1 VIIRGVKLRAIT
13 NEGEYGFGF
22 NFGRTLTIVRARNS
36 SGKSTL
42 FNSVLYGLGME
53 ELVGG
58 KNEKALPYAL
68 KEHIVES
75 DERRILI
82 TASEVLL
89 EIENCSGEVVTL
101 RRAIRDTERDPKLI
115 EVFSGAHL
123 TEDRAFGEARPTY
136 VHDGGGAKR
145 PEGFHRF
152 LEIFLGLSL
161 PQVPTT
167 NGGETKLYLQAV
179 FAALAVEQKRGWTD
193 YIANIPFYGIRDART
208 KVVEFL
214 LGLDVFETNAA
225 RNRLNAESVE
235 IDADWRKTYGELQR
249 EASQLGAVIDGAP
262 SSPSALFKEGEASI
276 RKLAGSSS
284 VPLAEHIIQLRSE
297 YATLQKQSEQY
308 HKVSGAEAMHS
319 VTVAMDELRELSV
332 LHERATAL
340 HAEQRISLRD
350 YERLLAE
357 ANEDLE
363 RNKTAA
369 KLRDLGAKHGVATAV
384 GKCPT
389 CNQPVDDTL
398 LAGAVTGPQ
407 MDLATNIAYLES
419 QRRMLMRQIA
429 GLKTGLQATEVRVN
443 ELAVRIAS
451 KRDLVVAMRG
461 DVTSGAS
468 ESKAIVRRQVQI
480 EVEVEALEKLRAKA
494 AELFAQLGQV
504 AMRMSANQAARRDMP
519 KAAYNLADIERID
532 RFQLNFRANAG
543 SFGYESAPIRD
554 IEIGKDTLVPCLAD
568 MELREI
574 RTDIKSDSSASDFVR
589 LIWSYLLALYQT
601 SAMPLSPG
609 NHPGL
614 LMFDEP
620 GQHSMAVD
628 SQNALLKQLASE
640 ANLQSIVAASFDESE
655 EVFLQATQGVQYTLI
670 EWGGKLLRSV
680 EREGPSTS
688 C

>member
-1 VIIRGVKLRAIT
+1 MIIRGIRLRAST
-13 NEGEYGFGF
+13 NEGEYGFRF
-22 NFGRTLTIVRARNS
+22 NFARTLTIVRAKNS

-42 FNSVLYGLGME
+42 FNSLLYGLGME

-58 KNEKALPYAL
+58 KNEKVLPYAV
-68 KEHIVES
+68 KEHIEY
-75 DERRILI
+75 DGRRILV

-89 EIENCSGEVVTL
+89 EIESRSGEVVTL
-101 RRAIRDTERDPKLI
+101 RRAIRDQVRDPKLI
-115 EVFSGAHL
+115 EVFAGAHV
-123 TEDRAFGEARPTY
+123 TEDRAFGEARSTY

-152 LEIFLGLSL
+152 LETFLGLNL
-161 PQVPTT
+161 PRVPTT

-214 LGLDVFETNAA
+214 LGLNVFETNVE
-225 RNRLNAESVE
+225 RNRLNAESIE
-235 IDADWRKTYGELQR
+235 IDAAWRKAFEELRR
-249 EASQLGAVIDGAP
+249 EANSLGTVVDGA
-262 SSPSALFKEGEASI
+262 SAAPSALFKEGEASI

-284 VPLAEHIIQLRSE
+284 VPLTEHIGQLRAEHAALH
-297 YATLQKQSEQY
+297 KQAEQY
-308 HKVSGAEAMHS
+308 HRASGVEAMQS
-319 VTVAMDELRELSV
+319 VAVATEELQGLSV

-340 HAEQRISLRD
+340 YAEQRVSLAD
-350 YERLLAE
+350 YEKLLAE

-369 KLRDLGAKHGVATAV
+369 KLRELGAKHDVATAN

-407 MDLATNIAYLES
+407 MDLATNIAYLDS

-429 GLKTGLQATEVRVN
+429 GLKAGLQTTEVRVA
-443 ELAVRIAS
+443 ELAARIAS
-451 KRDLVVAMRG
+451 KRDLLIAMRG

-480 EVEVEALEKLRAKA
+480 EVEVEALEKLQVKA
-494 AELFAQLGQV
+494 TELFARLGQI
-504 AMRMSANQAARRDMP
+504 AIRMSANQAARRGLP
-519 KAAYNLADIERID
+519 KETYSAADIECIN
-532 RFQLNFRANAG
+532 RFQRNFRANAG
-543 SFGYESAPIRD
+543 SFGYESAPIPEV
-554 IEIGKDTLVPCLAD
+554 EIGKDTLVPCLAQ

-574 RTDIKSDSSASDFVR
+574 RPDIKSDSSASDFVR
-589 LIWSYLLALYQT
+589 LIWSYLLALHQT
-601 SAMPLSPG
+601 SASQSSPG

-628 SQNALLKQLASE
+628 SQHALLKQLASE
-640 ANLQSIVAASFDESE
+640 ISLQSIVAASFDEAE
-655 EVFLQATQGVQYTLI
+655 GVFRQATQGIRYTLI
-670 EWGGKLLRSV
+670 EWDGKLLRPV
-680 EREGPSTS
+680 DGA
-688 C
+688 

>member
-1 VIIRGVKLRAIT
+1 MIIRGVRLRATT
-13 NEGEYGFGF
+13 NEGEYGFSF
-22 NFGRTLTIVRARNS
+22 KFARTLTIVRAKNS

-42 FNSVLYGLGME
+42 FNSLLYGLGME
-53 ELVGG
+53 ELIGG
-58 KNEKALPYAL
+58 KNEKVLPYAL
-68 KEHIVES
+68 KEHIEY
-75 DERRILI
+75 DGRRILV

-89 EIENCSGEVVTL
+89 EIESCSGEVVTL
-101 RRAIRDTERDPKLI
+101 RRAIRDAVRDSKLI
-115 EVFSGAHL
+115 EVFSGAHV
-123 TEDRAFGEARPTY
+123 TESQELGNARPTY

-152 LEIFLGLSL
+152 LESFLGLDL
-161 PQVPTT
+161 PRVPTT

-193 YIANIPFYGIRDART
+193 YIANIPFFGIRDART

-235 IDADWRKTYGELQR
+235 IDADWRKVFEELRR
-249 EASQLGAVIDGAP
+249 EANPLGAVIDGA
-262 SSPSALFKEGEASI
+262 SSTPSALFKESDASI
-276 RKLAGSSS
+276 RKLVGRSS
-284 VPLAEHIIQLRSE
+284 VPLPEHISQLRAE
-297 YATLQKQSEQY
+297 YADLQIQADQY
-308 HKVSGAEAMHS
+308 HKTSGLEAMHS
-319 VTVAMDELRELSV
+319 VTVAMDELQELSV
-332 LHERATAL
+332 LHERAMAL
-340 HAEQRISLRD
+340 KAEQRVSLQD
-350 YERLLAE
+350 YEKLLAE

-369 KLRDLGAKHGVATAV
+369 KLRDLGAKHGVGIAA

-389 CNQPVDDTL
+389 CNQLVEDTL

-429 GLKTGLQATEVRVN
+429 GLNAGLQATEARVSD
-443 ELAVRIAS
+443 LAFRIAG
-451 KRDLVVAMRG
+451 KRDLLAAMRG

-480 EVEVEALEKLRAKA
+480 EVEVEALEKLEEKA
-494 AELFAQLGQV
+494 TELFARLGQI
-504 AMRMSANQAARRDMP
+504 ALRMSANQSARRGMP
-519 KAAYNLADIERID
+519 KATYGSADLERIN

-543 SFGYESAPIRD
+543 SFGYESAPVHEV
-554 IEIGKDTLVPCLAD
+554 EIGKDTLVPCLAQ

-589 LIWSYLLALYQT
+589 LIWGYLLALYQT
-601 SAMPLSPG
+601 SGTPSSQG

-628 SQNALLKQLASE
+628 SQHALLKQLASE
-640 ANLQSIVAASFDESE
+640 TGLQSIVAASFDEAE
-655 EVFLQATQGVQYTLI
+655 EVFRQATQGIQYTLI
-670 EWGGKLLRSV
+670 EWDGKLLR
-680 EREGPSTS
+680 PQ
-688 C
+688 

>member
-1 VIIRGVKLRAIT
+1 VIIRGVRLRATT
-13 NEGEYGFGF
+13 NEGEYGFSF
-22 NFGRTLTIVRARNS
+22 KFARTLTIVRAKNS

-42 FNSVLYGLGME
+42 FNSLLYGLGME
-53 ELVGG
+53 ELIGG
-58 KNEKALPYAL
+58 KNEKVLPYAL
-68 KEHIVES
+68 KEHIEY
-75 DERRILI
+75 DGRRILV

-89 EIENCSGEVVTL
+89 EIESCSGEVVTL
-101 RRAIRDTERDPKLI
+101 RRAIRDAVRDSKLI
-115 EVFSGAHL
+115 EVFSGAHV
-123 TEDRAFGEARPTY
+123 TESQELGNARPTY
-136 VHDGGGAKR
+136 VHDSGGAKR

-152 LEIFLGLSL
+152 LESFLGLDL
-161 PQVPTT
+161 PRVPTT

-193 YIANIPFYGIRDART
+193 YIANIPFFGIRDART

-235 IDADWRKTYGELQR
+235 IDADWRKVFDELRR
-249 EASQLGAVIDGAP
+249 EANALGSVIDGVKP
-262 SSPSALFKEGEASI
+262 TPYALFKESEASI
-276 RKLAGSSS
+276 RKLVGCSS
-284 VPLAEHIIQLRSE
+284 VPLPEHICQLRAE
-297 YATLQKQSEQY
+297 YTDLQRQAEQY
-308 HKVSGAEAMHS
+308 HKASGAEAIHS
-319 VTVAMDELRELSV
+319 VTAAMDELQELSV
-332 LHERATAL
+332 LHERAMAL
-340 HAEQRISLRD
+340 YAEQRVSLQE
-350 YERLLAE
+350 YETLLAE

-369 KLRDLGAKHGVATAV
+369 KLRDLGAKHGVAISV

-419 QRRMLMRQIA
+419 QRRMLIRQIA
-429 GLKTGLQATEVRVN
+429 GLNAGMQATEVRVS

-451 KRDLVVAMRG
+451 KHDLLTAMRG
-461 DVTSGAS
+461 DMTTGAS

-480 EVEVEALEKLRAKA
+480 EVEVESLEKLEEKA
-494 AELFAQLGQV
+494 TELFERLRHIAV
-504 AMRMSANQAARRDMP
+504 RMSANQAARGGMP
-519 KAAYNLADIERID
+519 KAAYSSADLERIN

-543 SFGYESAPIRD
+543 SFGYESAPIQEV
-554 IEIGKDTLVPCLAD
+554 EISKDTLVPCLAQ

-601 SAMPLSPG
+601 SGTLKSQG

-628 SQNALLKQLASE
+628 SQHALLKQLASE
-640 ANLQSIVAASFDESE
+640 TGLQSIVAASFDEAE
-655 EVFLQATQGVQYTLI
+655 EVFRQATHGIQYTLI
-670 EWGGKLLRSV
+670 EWDGKLLR
-680 EREGPSTS
+680 PQ
-688 C
+688 

>member
-1 VIIRGVKLRAIT
+1 VIIRGIRLRAT
-13 NEGEYGFGF
+13 TKEGDFGF
-22 NFGRTLTIVRARNS
+22 VFKFARTLTIIRAKNS

-42 FNSVLYGLGME
+42 FNSLLYGLGME

-58 KNEKALPYAL
+58 KNERALPYAV
-68 KEHIVES
+68 KEHIEY
-75 DERRILI
+75 DGRRILV

-89 EIENCSGEVVTL
+89 EIESRAGEVVTL
-101 RRAIRDTERDPKLI
+101 RRAIRDTVRDPKLI
-115 EVFSGAHL
+115 EVYAGPHV
-123 TEDRAFGEARPTY
+123 TEDRDLGEARPTY

-152 LEIFLGLSL
+152 LETFLGLSL
-161 PQVPTT
+161 PRVPTT
-167 NGGETKLYLQAV
+167 SGGETKLYLQAV

-214 LGLDVFETNAA
+214 LGLDVFETNAE

-235 IDADWRKTYGELQR
+235 IDADWRKVYDELRR
-249 EASQLGAVIDGAP
+249 EANPLGAVVDGA
-262 SSPSALFKEGEASI
+262 SATPSALFKESEASI
-276 RKLAGSSS
+276 RKLAGSYS
-284 VPLAEHIIQLRSE
+284 VPLAEHISHLRAE
-297 YATLQKQSEQY
+297 HAALQKQAEQY
-308 HKVSGAEAMHS
+308 HKSSGTEAMHS
-319 VTVAMDELRELSV
+319 VTVAMDELQGLSV

-340 HAEQRISLRD
+340 HAEQRVSLAD
-350 YERLLAE
+350 YEKLLAE

-369 KLRDLGAKHGVATAV
+369 KLRDLGAKHDVATAV

-407 MDLATNIAYLES
+407 MDLATNIAYLDS
-419 QRRMLMRQIA
+419 QRRMLIRQIA
-429 GLKTGLQATEVRVN
+429 GLKAGMQSAEVRVA
-443 ELAVRIAS
+443 ELAARIAS
-451 KRDLVVAMRG
+451 KRDLLTAMRG

-468 ESKAIVRRQVQI
+468 ESKAIVRRQVQV
-480 EVEVEALEKLRAKA
+480 EVEVEALEKLQTKA
-494 AELFAQLGQV
+494 TEFFARLGQI
-504 AMRMSANQAARRDMP
+504 AIRMSANQSARRGMP
-519 KAAYNLADIERID
+519 KEAYSAADIERIN

-543 SFGYESAPIRD
+543 SFGYESAPIREV
-554 IEIGKDTLVPCLAD
+554 EIGKDTLVPCLAQ

-589 LIWSYLLALYQT
+589 LIWSYLLALHQT
-601 SAMPLSPG
+601 SSSPSSPG

-628 SQNALLKQLASE
+628 SQHALLKQLASE
-640 ANLQSIVAASFDESE
+640 GNLQSIVAASFDEAE
-655 EVFLQATQGVQYTLI
+655 EVFRQATQGIQFTLI
-670 EWGGKLLRSV
+670 EWDGRLLR
-680 EREGPSTS
+680 PM
-688 C
+688 

>member
-1 VIIRGVKLRAIT
+1 MIIRGVKLRATT
-13 NEGEYGFGF
+13 NEGEYGFSF
-22 NFGRTLTIVRARNS
+22 NFARTLTIVRAKNS

-42 FNSVLYGLGME
+42 FNSLLYGLGME

-58 KNEKALPYAL
+58 KNEKVLPYAL
-68 KEHIVES
+68 KEHIEY
-75 DERRILI
+75 DGRRILV

-89 EIENCSGEVVTL
+89 EIESHSGEVVTL
-101 RRAIRDTERDPKLI
+101 RRAIRDAVRDPKLI
-115 EVFSGAHL
+115 EVFAGAHV
-123 TEDRAFGEARPTY
+123 TEGRVLGEARPTY

-152 LEIFLGLSL
+152 LETFLGLSL
-161 PQVPTT
+161 PRVPTT

-225 RNRLNAESVE
+225 RNRLNAESGE
-235 IDADWRKTYGELQR
+235 IDADWRKAYEELRR
-249 EASQLGAVIDGAP
+249 EANPLGAVIDGASPTP
-262 SSPSALFKEGEASI
+262 SVLFKESEASI
-276 RKLAGSSS
+276 KRLIGGSS
-284 VPLAEHIIQLRSE
+284 VHLTEHISQLRSE
-297 YATLQKQSEQY
+297 YAALQKQAEQY
-308 HKVSGAEAMHS
+308 HQVSGAEAIHS
-319 VTVAMDELRELSV
+319 VTVAMDELQGLSV
-332 LHERATAL
+332 LHERAAAL
-340 HAEQRISLRD
+340 YAEQRVSLQD
-350 YERLLAE
+350 YGMLLSE

-369 KLRDLGAKHGVATAV
+369 KLRDLGAKHDVATAV

-389 CNQPVDDTL
+389 CNQPVEDTL
-398 LAGAVTGPQ
+398 FAEAVTGPQ
-407 MDLATNIAYLES
+407 MDLATNISYLES

-429 GLKTGLQATEVRVN
+429 GLKTDMQTSEVRIA
-443 ELAVRIAS
+443 ELSTRIAS
-451 KRDLVVAMRG
+451 KRDLLAAMRG

-480 EVEVEALEKLRAKA
+480 EVEVEALEKLQAKA
-494 AELFAQLGQV
+494 TELFARLGQIAV
-504 AMRMSANQAARRDMP
+504 RMSANQAARRGIP
-519 KAAYNLADIERID
+519 QQAYSTTDIERIN

-543 SFGYESAPIRD
+543 SFGYESAPIREV
-554 IEIGKDTLVPCLAD
+554 EIGKDTLVPCLAQL
-568 MELREI
+568 ELREI

-589 LIWSYLLALYQT
+589 LIWSYLLALHQT
-601 SAMPLSPG
+601 SATSSSPG

-628 SQNALLKQLASE
+628 SQHALLKQLASE
-640 ANLQSIVAASFDESE
+640 TNLQSIVAASFDEAE
-655 EVFLQATQGVQYTLI
+655 EVFRQATQGIQYTLI
-670 EWGGKLLRSV
+670 EWDGKLLR
-680 EREGPSTS
+680 PL
-688 C
+688 

>member
-1 VIIRGVKLRAIT
+1 MIIRGVRLRAT
-13 NEGEYGFGF
+13 TTEGEYGFRF
-22 NFGRTLTIVRARNS
+22 NFSRTLTIVRAKNS

-42 FNSVLYGLGME
+42 FNSLLYGLGME

-58 KNEKALPYAL
+58 KNEKVLPYAL
-68 KEHIVES
+68 KEHIEY
-75 DERRILI
+75 DGRRILV

-89 EIENCSGEVVTL
+89 EIENRLGEVVTL
-101 RRAIRDTERDPKLI
+101 RRAIRDAVRDSKLI
-115 EVFSGAHL
+115 EVFSGAHVTQGL
-123 TEDRAFGEARPTY
+123 SLGEARPTY
-136 VHDGGGAKR
+136 VHDGGGARR

-152 LEIFLGLSL
+152 LETFLGLSL
-161 PQVPTT
+161 PNVPTT

-193 YIANIPFYGIRDART
+193 YIANVPFYGIRDART

-214 LGLDVFETNAA
+214 LGLDVFDTNAA
-225 RNRLNAESVE
+225 RSRLNAESVE
-235 IDADWRKTYGELQR
+235 IDADWRKVFDELQR
-249 EASQLGAVIDGAP
+249 EANPLGALVDGV
-262 SSPSALFKEGEASI
+262 SSTPSALFNGGEASI
-276 RKLAGSSS
+276 KKLAGNSS
-284 VPLAEHIIQLRSE
+284 VPLPEHFGQLRAE
-297 YATLQKQSEQY
+297 YADLQRQAEQY
-308 HKVSGAEAMHS
+308 HKASGAEAMHS
-319 VTVAMDELRELSV
+319 VTVAMDEMQGLSV
-332 LHERATAL
+332 LHERAMAL
-340 HAEQRISLRD
+340 CAEQRVSLQD
-350 YERLLAE
+350 YEKLLAE

-369 KLRDLGAKHGVATAV
+369 KLRDLGAKHDVATAV

-389 CNQPVDDTL
+389 CNQPIADTL

-429 GLKTGLQATEVRVN
+429 GLKAGLQATEVRVR
-443 ELAVRIAS
+443 ELATRIAS
-451 KRDLVVAMRG
+451 KRDLLTAMRG

-480 EVEVEALEKLRAKA
+480 EVEVEALDKLQAKA
-494 AELFAQLGQV
+494 AELFARLGQIAV
-504 AMRMSANQAARRDMP
+504 RMSANQAARRGMP
-519 KAAYNLADIERID
+519 KDAYSPADIERIN

-543 SFGYESAPIRD
+543 SFGYESAPIREV
-554 IEIGKDTLVPCLAD
+554 EIGKDTLVPCLAQ

-589 LIWSYLLALYQT
+589 LIWSYLLALHQT
-601 SAMPLSPG
+601 SSTPLSPG

-628 SQNALLKQLASE
+628 SQHALLKQLASE
-640 ANLQSIVAASFDESE
+640 TVLQSIVAASFDEAE
-655 EVFLQATQGVQYTLI
+655 EVFRQATQGIEYTLI
-670 EWGGKLLRSV
+670 EWDGKLLR
-680 EREGPSTS
+680 PQ
-688 C
+688 

>member
-1 VIIRGVKLRAIT
+1 MIIRGVRLRATT
-13 NEGEYGFGF
+13 NEGEYGFRF
-22 NFGRTLTIVRARNS
+22 NFARTLTIIRAKNS

-42 FNSVLYGLGME
+42 YNCLLYGLGME

-58 KNEKALPYAL
+58 KNEKVLQSAV
-68 KEHIVES
+68 KEHIEC
-75 DERRILI
+75 DGRRVLV
-82 TASEVLL
+82 TASELLL
-89 EIENCSGEVVTL
+89 EIESGTGEVVTL
-101 RRAIRDTERDPKLI
+101 RRAIRDTVRDPKLI
-115 EVFSGAHL
+115 EVFSGAHV
-123 TEDRAFGEARPTY
+123 TEERELGEGRPTY

-152 LEIFLGLSL
+152 LETFLGLNL
-161 PQVPTT
+161 PRVPTT

-214 LGLDVFETNAA
+214 LGLDVFETNAE

-235 IDADWRKTYGELQR
+235 IDADWRKVYDELR
-249 EASQLGAVIDGAP
+249 RAANPAGVVVDGA
-262 SSPSALFKEGEASI
+262 SASPSALFKESEASV
-276 RKLAGSSS
+276 RKLVGSTS
-284 VPLAEHIIQLRSE
+284 VPLAEHIGQLRAE
-297 YATLQKQSEQY
+297 HAALQKQAEQY
-308 HKVSGAEAMHS
+308 HKSSGAEAMQS
-319 VTVAMDELRELSV
+319 VTVAMDELQGLSV

-340 HAEQRISLRD
+340 YAEQRVSLAD
-350 YERLLAE
+350 YEKLLAE

-369 KLRDLGAKHGVATAV
+369 KLRDLGAKHDVATAE

-407 MDLATNIAYLES
+407 MDLATNIAYLDS
-419 QRRMLMRQIA
+419 QRRMLIRQIA
-429 GLKTGLQATEVRVN
+429 GLKAGLQSAEVRVA
-443 ELAVRIAS
+443 ELAARIAS
-451 KRDLVVAMRG
+451 KRDLLTAMRG

-480 EVEVEALEKLRAKA
+480 EVEVEALEKLQTKA
-494 AELFAQLGQV
+494 TELFTRLGQI
-504 AMRMSANQAARRDMP
+504 AIRMSANQSARRGMP
-519 KAAYNLADIERID
+519 KEAYSAADIERIN

-543 SFGYESAPIRD
+543 SFGYESAPIREV
-554 IEIGKDTLVPCLAD
+554 EIGKDTLVPCLAQ

-589 LIWSYLLALYQT
+589 LIWSYLLALHQT
-601 SAMPLSPG
+601 SSSPSSPG

-628 SQNALLKQLASE
+628 SQHALLKQLASE
-640 ANLQSIVAASFDESE
+640 TNLQSIVAASFDEAE
-655 EVFLQATQGVQYTLI
+655 EVFRQATQGIQFTLI
-670 EWGGKLLRSV
+670 EWDGRLLR
-680 EREGPSTS
+680 PM
-688 C
+688 

>member
-1 VIIRGVKLRAIT
+1 MIIRGVKLRATT
-13 NEGEYGFGF
+13 NEGEYGFSF
-22 NFGRTLTIVRARNS
+22 NFARTLTIVRAKNS

-42 FNSVLYGLGME
+42 FNSLLYGLGME

-58 KNEKALPYAL
+58 KNEKVLPYAL
-68 KEHIVES
+68 KEHIEY
-75 DERRILI
+75 DGRRILV

-89 EIENCSGEVVTL
+89 EIESRSGEVVTL
-101 RRAIRDTERDPKLI
+101 RRAIRDAVRDPKLI
-115 EVFSGAHL
+115 EVFAGAHV
-123 TEDRAFGEARPTY
+123 TEGRTLGEARPTY

-152 LEIFLGLSL
+152 LETFLGLSL
-161 PQVPTT
+161 PRVPTT

-214 LGLDVFETNAA
+214 LGLDIFETNAA
-225 RNRLNAESVE
+225 RNRLNVESGE
-235 IDADWRKTYGELQR
+235 IDADWRKAYEELRR
-249 EASQLGAVIDGAP
+249 EANPLGAVIDGASP
-262 SSPSALFKEGEASI
+262 TPSALFKESEASI
-276 RKLAGSSS
+276 KRLTGGSS
-284 VPLAEHIIQLRSE
+284 VHLTEHISQLRSE
-297 YATLQKQSEQY
+297 YAALQKQAEQY
-308 HKVSGAEAMHS
+308 HQVSGAEAIHS
-319 VTVAMDELRELSV
+319 VTVAMDELQGLSV
-332 LHERATAL
+332 LHERAMTL
-340 HAEQRISLRD
+340 YAEQRVSLQD
-350 YERLLAE
+350 YETLLSE

-369 KLRDLGAKHGVATAV
+369 KLRDLGAKHDVATAV

-389 CNQPVDDTL
+389 CNQPVEDTL
-398 LAGAVTGPQ
+398 FAEAVTGPQ

-429 GLKTGLQATEVRVN
+429 GLKKDMQTSEVRIA
-443 ELAVRIAS
+443 ELTTRIAS
-451 KRDLVVAMRG
+451 KRDLLTAMRG
-461 DVTSGAS
+461 DLTSGAS

-480 EVEVEALEKLRAKA
+480 EVEVEALEKLQAKA
-494 AELFAQLGQV
+494 TELFARLGQIAV
-504 AMRMSANQAARRDMP
+504 RMNANQAARRGIP
-519 KAAYNLADIERID
+519 KEAYSATDIERIN

-543 SFGYESAPIRD
+543 SFGYESAPIREV
-554 IEIGKDTLVPCLAD
+554 EIGKDTLVPCLAQ

-589 LIWSYLLALYQT
+589 LIWSYLLALHQNSAT
-601 SAMPLSPG
+601 SLSPG

-628 SQNALLKQLASE
+628 SQHALLKQLASE
-640 ANLQSIVAASFDESE
+640 TNLQSIVAASFDEAE
-655 EVFLQATQGVQYTLI
+655 EVFRQATQGIQYTLI
-670 EWGGKLLRSV
+670 EWDGKLLR
-680 EREGPSTS
+680 PL
-688 C
+688 

>member
-1 VIIRGVKLRAIT
+1 MIIRGIRLRATT
-13 NEGEYGFGF
+13 NEGDYGF
-22 NFGRTLTIVRARNS
+22 NFSFARTLTIVRAKNS

-42 FNSVLYGLGME
+42 FNSLLYGLGME

-58 KNEKALPYAL
+58 KNEKVLPYAL
-68 KEHIVES
+68 KEHIEY
-75 DERRILI
+75 DGRRILV

-89 EIENCSGEVVTL
+89 EIESRSGEVVTL
-101 RRAIRDTERDPKLI
+101 RRAIRDAVRDPKLI
-115 EVFSGAHL
+115 EVFAGAHV
-123 TEDRAFGEARPTY
+123 TEAQALGEARPTY

-152 LEIFLGLSL
+152 LETFLDLRL
-161 PQVPTT
+161 PGVPTT

-235 IDADWRKTYGELQR
+235 IDADWRKVYEELRR
-249 EASQLGAVIDGAP
+249 EATPLGAVIDGTPSTP
-262 SSPSALFKEGEASI
+262 SSLFKEGEASV

-284 VPLAEHIIQLRSE
+284 VALAEHISQLRAE
-297 YATLQKQSEQY
+297 YGALQRQAEQY
-308 HKVSGAEAMHS
+308 HKASGVEAMHG
-319 VTVAMDELRELSV
+319 VTVAMDELQELSV
-332 LHERATAL
+332 LHERATAF
-340 HAEQRISLRD
+340 HAEQRVSLRE
-350 YERLLAE
+350 YEKLLAE
-357 ANEDLE
+357 ASEDLE

-369 KLRDLGAKHGVATAV
+369 KLRDLGAKHDVTTAV
-384 GKCPT
+384 GRCPT
-389 CNQPVDDTL
+389 CNQPVEDTL

-419 QRRMLMRQIA
+419 QRRMLIRQIA
-429 GLKTGLQATEVRVN
+429 GLKTDLQASEI
-443 ELAVRIAS
+443 RIAELTARIAR
-451 KRDLVVAMRG
+451 KRDLLTAMRG

-480 EVEVEALEKLRAKA
+480 EVEVEALEKLQTKA
-494 AELFAQLGQV
+494 MELFARLERIAV
-504 AMRMSANQAARRDMP
+504 RMSANQAARRDMP
-519 KAAYNLADIERID
+519 KEAYSATDIERIN

-543 SFGYESAPIRD
+543 SFGYESAPIREV
-554 IEIGKDTLVPCLAD
+554 EIGKDTLVPCLAQ

-589 LIWSYLLALYQT
+589 LIWSYLLALHQT
-601 SAMPLSPG
+601 SATPLSPG

-614 LMFDEP
+614 LMLDEP

-628 SQNALLKQLASE
+628 SQHALLKQLASE
-640 ANLQSIVAASFDESE
+640 TSLQSIVAASFDEAE
-655 EVFLQATQGVQYTLI
+655 EVFRQATQGIQYTLI
-670 EWGGKLLRSV
+670 EWDDKLLR
-680 EREGPSTS
+680 PL
-688 C
+688 

>member
-1 VIIRGVKLRAIT
+1 MIIRGVRLRATT
-13 NEGEYGFGF
+13 NEGEYGFRF
-22 NFGRTLTIVRARNS
+22 NFARTLTIVRAKNS

-42 FNSVLYGLGME
+42 FNSLLYGIGME

-58 KNEKALPYAL
+58 KNEKVLPYAL
-68 KEHIVES
+68 KEHIEH
-75 DERRILI
+75 DGRRILI

-89 EIENCSGEVVTL
+89 EIENRSGEVVTL
-101 RRAIRDTERDPKLI
+101 RRAIRDAVRDPKLI
-115 EVFSGAHL
+115 EVFTAAHV
-123 TEDRAFGEARPTY
+123 TENQALGEARPTY

-152 LEIFLGLSL
+152 LETFLDLSL
-161 PQVPTT
+161 PRVPTT
-167 NGGETKLYLQAV
+167 NGGDTKLYLQAV

-214 LGLDVFETNAA
+214 LGLDVFEINAA

-235 IDADWRKTYGELQR
+235 IDTDWRKVYEELRR
-249 EASQLGAVIDGAP
+249 EANPLGAVIDGAA
-262 SSPSALFKEGEASI
+262 STPSALFKEGEASI
-276 RKLAGSSS
+276 RKLAGGSS
-284 VPLAEHIIQLRSE
+284 VPLTEHISQLRSE
-297 YATLQKQSEQY
+297 YAALQKQAEQY
-308 HKVSGAEAMHS
+308 HKASGAEALHS
-319 VTVAMDELRELSV
+319 VTVAMDELQGLSV
-332 LHERATAL
+332 LHERATTL
-340 HAEQRISLRD
+340 HAEQRVSLKD
-350 YERLLAE
+350 YEKLLAE

-369 KLRDLGAKHGVATAV
+369 KLRDLGAKHDVATAV

-419 QRRMLMRQIA
+419 QRRMLTRQIA
-429 GLKTGLQATEVRVN
+429 GLKTGLQASEVRIT
-443 ELAVRIAS
+443 ELATRIAS
-451 KRDLVVAMRG
+451 KRDLLTAMRG

-480 EVEVEALEKLRAKA
+480 EVEVEALERLQTKA
-494 AELFAQLGQV
+494 TELFARLGQIAV
-504 AMRMSANQAARRDMP
+504 RMSVNQAARKGMP
-519 KAAYNLADIERID
+519 KEAYSAADIQRIK

-543 SFGYESAPIRD
+543 AFGYESAPISEV
-554 IEIGKDTLVPCLAD
+554 EIGKDTLVPCLAQ

-589 LIWSYLLALYQT
+589 LIWSYLLALHQT
-601 SAMPLSPG
+601 SATHLSQG

-628 SQNALLKQLASE
+628 SQHALLKQLAGETS
-640 ANLQSIVAASFDESE
+640 LQSIVAASFDEAE
-655 EVFLQATQGVQYTLI
+655 EVFRQATQGIQYTLI
-670 EWGGKLLRSV
+670 EWDGKLLR
-680 EREGPSTS
+680 PQ
-688 C
+688 

>member
-1 VIIRGVKLRAIT
+1 MIIRGVRLRATT
-13 NEGEYGFGF
+13 NEGEFGF
-22 NFGRTLTIVRARNS
+22 SFNFARTLTIVRAKNS

-42 FNSVLYGLGME
+42 FNSLLYGLGME

-58 KNEKALPYAL
+58 KNEKVLPYAL
-68 KEHIVES
+68 KEHIEY
-75 DERRILI
+75 DGRRILI

-89 EIENCSGEVVTL
+89 EIESRSGEVVTL
-101 RRAIRDTERDPKLI
+101 RRAIRDAVRDPKLI
-115 EVFSGAHL
+115 EVFAGAHV
-123 TEDRAFGEARPTY
+123 TEGRALSEARPTY
-136 VHDGGGAKR
+136 VHDSGGAKR

-152 LEIFLGLSL
+152 LETFLGLSL
-161 PQVPTT
+161 PRVPTT
-167 NGGETKLYLQAV
+167 NGGETKLYLQTV

-214 LGLDVFETNAA
+214 LGLDVFETNVA

-235 IDADWRKTYGELQR
+235 IDADWRKVYEELRR
-249 EASQLGAVIDGAP
+249 ETNPLGAVIDGASSTP
-262 SSPSALFKEGEASI
+262 STLFKEGEASI

-284 VPLAEHIIQLRSE
+284 IPLAEHISQLRSE
-297 YATLQKQSEQY
+297 HAALQKEAELY
-308 HKVSGAEAMHS
+308 NKTSGTEAMYG
-319 VTVAMDELRELSV
+319 VTVAMDELQGLSV
-332 LHERATAL
+332 LHERATSL
-340 HAEQRISLRD
+340 HAEQRVSLKD
-350 YERLLAE
+350 YEKLLAE

-369 KLRDLGAKHGVATAV
+369 KLRDLGAKYDVATAV

-389 CNQPVDDTL
+389 CNQPIDDTL

-429 GLKTGLQATEVRVN
+429 GLRTGLLASEARVTELV
-443 ELAVRIAS
+443 ARIAS
-451 KRDLVVAMRG
+451 KRDLLTAMRG

-480 EVEVEALEKLRAKA
+480 EVEVEALEKLQIKA
-494 AELFAQLGQV
+494 TELFARLGQIAV
-504 AMRMSANQAARRDMP
+504 RMSANQAARRGMP
-519 KAAYNLADIERID
+519 KEAYSATDIERIN

-543 SFGYESAPIRD
+543 SFGYESAPIREV
-554 IEIGKDTLVPCLAD
+554 EIGKDTLVPCLAQ

-589 LIWSYLLALYQT
+589 LIWSYLLALHQT
-601 SAMPLSPG
+601 SATLLSPG

-614 LMFDEP
+614 LMLDEP

-628 SQNALLKQLASE
+628 SQHALLKQLASE
-640 ANLQSIVAASFDESE
+640 TSLQSIVAASFDEAE
-655 EVFLQATQGVQYTLI
+655 EVFRQATQGIQYTLI
-670 EWGGKLLRSV
+670 EWDGKLLR
-680 EREGPSTS
+680 PQ
-688 C
+688 

>member
-1 VIIRGVKLRAIT
+1 MIIRGVRLRATT
-13 NEGEYGFGF
+13 NEGEYGFSF
-22 NFGRTLTIVRARNS
+22 NFARTLTIVRAKNS

-42 FNSVLYGLGME
+42 FNSLLYGLGME

-58 KNEKALPYAL
+58 KNEKVLPYAV
-68 KEHIVES
+68 KEHIEY
-75 DERRILI
+75 DGRRILV

-89 EIENCSGEVVTL
+89 EIESRSGEVVTL
-101 RRAIRDTERDPKLI
+101 RRAIRDAIRDPKLI
-115 EVFSGAHL
+115 EVFSGAHV
-123 TEDRAFGEARPTY
+123 TEGRTLGVARPTY

-152 LEIFLGLSL
+152 LETFLGLNL
-161 PQVPTT
+161 PRVPTT

-208 KVVEFL
+208 RVVEFL

-225 RNRLNAESVE
+225 RNRLNVESVE
-235 IDADWRKTYGELQR
+235 IDTDWRNVYEELRR
-249 EASQLGAVIDGAP
+249 EANPLGAVIDGAP
-262 SSPSALFKEGEASI
+262 STPSALFKEGEASI
-276 RKLAGSSS
+276 RKLAGKSS
-284 VPLAEHIIQLRSE
+284 VTLSEHISQLRAE
-297 YATLQKQSEQY
+297 YAGLQRQAEQY
-308 HKVSGAEAMHS
+308 HKTSGAEAMHG
-319 VTVAMDELRELSV
+319 VTVAMDELQEMSV

-340 HAEQRISLRD
+340 HAEQRVSLNE
-350 YERLLAE
+350 YEKLLAE

-369 KLRDLGAKHGVATAV
+369 KLRDLGAKHDVAIAV

-389 CNQPVDDTL
+389 CNQPVEDTL

-407 MDLATNIAYLES
+407 MDLATNIAYLQS
-419 QRRMLMRQIA
+419 QRRMLVRQIA
-429 GLKTGLQATEVRVN
+429 GLKTDLLASEVRVA
-443 ELAVRIAS
+443 ELAARIAS
-451 KRDLVVAMRG
+451 KRDLLTAMRG

-480 EVEVEALEKLRAKA
+480 EVEVEALEKLEKKA
-494 AELFAQLGQV
+494 TELFARLGQIAV
-504 AMRMSANQAARRDMP
+504 RMSVNQAARRDMP
-519 KAAYNLADIERID
+519 KAAYSATDIERIN

-543 SFGYESAPIRD
+543 SFGYESAPIRE
-554 IEIGKDTLVPCLAD
+554 IEIGKDALVPCLAQ

-589 LIWSYLLALYQT
+589 LIWSYLLALHQS
-601 SAMPLSPG
+601 SATPLSPG

-628 SQNALLKQLASE
+628 SQHALLKQLASE
-640 ANLQSIVAASFDESE
+640 TSLQSIVAASFDEAE
-655 EVFLQATQGVQYTLI
+655 EVFRQATQGIEYTLI
-670 EWGGKLLRSV
+670 EWDGKLLR
-680 EREGPSTS
+680 PL
-688 C
+688 

>member
-1 VIIRGVKLRAIT
+1 MIIRGVKFRAST
-13 NEGEYGFGF
+13 SEGVYGFSF
-22 NFGRTLTIVRARNS
+22 NFARALTIVRAKNS

-42 FNSVLYGLGME
+42 FNSLLYGLGME

-58 KNEKALPYAL
+58 KNEKVLPYAL
-68 KEHIVES
+68 KEHIEY
-75 DERRILI
+75 DGRRILV

-89 EIENCSGEVVTL
+89 EIESRSGEVVTL
-101 RRAIRDTERDPKLI
+101 RRAIRDAVRDPKLI
-115 EVFSGAHL
+115 EVFTGAHV
-123 TEDRAFGEARPTY
+123 TEGEVLGEARPTY

-152 LEIFLGLSL
+152 LETFLGLSL
-161 PQVPTT
+161 PRVPTT

-235 IDADWRKTYGELQR
+235 IDADWRKVYEELRR
-249 EASQLGAVIDGAP
+249 EANPLGTVIDGVSP
-262 SSPSALFKEGEASI
+262 TPSALFNEDEASI
-276 RKLAGSSS
+276 KRLTGSSS
-284 VPLAEHIIQLRSE
+284 VRLAEHISQLRSE
-297 YATLQKQSEQY
+297 YAALQKQAGQY
-308 HKVSGAEAMHS
+308 HQFSGAEAMHS
-319 VTVAMDELRELSV
+319 VTVAMDELQGLSV
-332 LHERATAL
+332 LHERAMAL
-340 HAEQRISLRD
+340 HVEQRVSLKD
-350 YERLLAE
+350 YETLLAE

-369 KLRDLGAKHGVATAV
+369 KLRDLGAKHDVATAV

-389 CNQPVDDTL
+389 CNQPVEDTL
-398 LAGAVTGPQ
+398 FAGAVTGPQ

-419 QRRMLMRQIA
+419 QRRMLMRQIV
-429 GLKTGLQATEVRVN
+429 GLKTDLQASEVRVS
-443 ELAVRIAS
+443 ELSTRIAS
-451 KRDLVVAMRG
+451 KRDLLTAMRG
-461 DVTSGAS
+461 DVTSGAT

-480 EVEVEALEKLRAKA
+480 EVEVEALERLQTKA
-494 AELFAQLGQV
+494 SELFARLGQIAV
-504 AMRMSANQAARRDMP
+504 RMSANQAARRAMP
-519 KAAYNLADIERID
+519 KEAYSTTDIESIN

-543 SFGYESAPIRD
+543 SFGYESAPIREV
-554 IEIGKDTLVPCLAD
+554 EIGKDTLVPCLAQ

-589 LIWSYLLALYQT
+589 LIWSYLLALHQT
-601 SAMPLSPG
+601 SENSSSPG

-628 SQNALLKQLASE
+628 SQHALLKQLASE
-640 ANLQSIVAASFDESE
+640 KSLQSIVAASFDEAE
-655 EVFLQATQGVQYTLI
+655 EVFRQATQGIQYTLI
-670 EWGGKLLRSV
+670 EWDGKLLR
-680 EREGPSTS
+680 PL
-688 C
+688 

>member
-1 VIIRGVKLRAIT
+1 VIIRGVRLRATT
-13 NEGEYGFGF
+13 NEGEFGF
-22 NFGRTLTIVRARNS
+22 SFNFARTLTIVRAKNS

-42 FNSVLYGLGME
+42 FNSLLYGLGME

-58 KNEKALPYAL
+58 KNEKVLPYAL
-68 KEHIVES
+68 KEHIEY
-75 DERRILI
+75 DGRRILI

-89 EIENCSGEVVTL
+89 EIESRSGEVVTL
-101 RRAIRDTERDPKLI
+101 RRAIRDAVRDPKLI
-115 EVFSGAHL
+115 EVFAGAHV
-123 TEDRAFGEARPTY
+123 TEGRALSEARPTY
-136 VHDGGGAKR
+136 VHDSGGAKR

-152 LEIFLGLSL
+152 LETFLGLSL
-161 PQVPTT
+161 PRVPTT
-167 NGGETKLYLQAV
+167 NGGETKLYLQTV

-214 LGLDVFETNAA
+214 LGLDVFETNVA

-235 IDADWRKTYGELQR
+235 IDADWRKVYEELRR
-249 EASQLGAVIDGAP
+249 ETNPLGAVIDGA
-262 SSPSALFKEGEASI
+262 SSTPSALFKEGEASI

-284 VPLAEHIIQLRSE
+284 VPLAEHISQLRSE
-297 YATLQKQSEQY
+297 HAALQKEAELY
-308 HKVSGAEAMHS
+308 NKTSGTEAMYG
-319 VTVAMDELRELSV
+319 VTVAMDELQGLSV
-332 LHERATAL
+332 LHERATSL
-340 HAEQRISLRD
+340 HAEQRVSLKD
-350 YERLLAE
+350 YEKLLAE

-369 KLRDLGAKHGVATAV
+369 KLRDLGAKYDVATAV

-389 CNQPVDDTL
+389 CNQPIDDTL

-429 GLKTGLQATEVRVN
+429 GLRTGLLASEARVTELV
-443 ELAVRIAS
+443 ARIAS
-451 KRDLVVAMRG
+451 KRDLLTAMRG

-480 EVEVEALEKLRAKA
+480 EVEVEALEKLQIKA
-494 AELFAQLGQV
+494 TELFARLGQIAV
-504 AMRMSANQAARRDMP
+504 RMSANQAARRGMP
-519 KAAYNLADIERID
+519 KEAYSATDIERIN

-543 SFGYESAPIRD
+543 SFGYESAPIREV
-554 IEIGKDTLVPCLAD
+554 EIGKDTLVPCLAQ

-589 LIWSYLLALYQT
+589 LIWSYLLALHQT
-601 SAMPLSPG
+601 SATLLSPG

-614 LMFDEP
+614 LMLDEP

-628 SQNALLKQLASE
+628 SQHALLKQLASE
-640 ANLQSIVAASFDESE
+640 TSLQSIVAASFDEAE
-655 EVFLQATQGVQYTLI
+655 EVFRQATQGIQYTLI
-670 EWGGKLLRSV
+670 EWDGKLLR
-680 EREGPSTS
+680 PQ
-688 C
+688 